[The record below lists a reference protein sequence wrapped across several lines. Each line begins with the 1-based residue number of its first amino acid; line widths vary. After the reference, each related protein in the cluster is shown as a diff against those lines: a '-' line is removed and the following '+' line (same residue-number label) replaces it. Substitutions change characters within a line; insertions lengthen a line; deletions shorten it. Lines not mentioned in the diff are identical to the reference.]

1 MEEKNENEITD
12 NEFNYQGELTKIEKA
27 DDGNVYIAGICTTE
41 KMDHD
46 GEVVDLNEV
55 RKVWED
61 YMTNPVIKY
70 MHSKAE
76 HNKAAVGVVV
86 PSYTDSTGK
95 MWKTEFTDSGPF
107 IVCKISNA
115 PDTDSIRTKVE
126 EGIIKGFSIGGRARR
141 VKMFDPTLQKDV
153 NRVITTRISEISLVD
168 LPANPDSFFSVL
180 KAACVGDNCPI
191 NDGTETIEKVDTTE
205 PIEKKE
211 GEGKAPKEWWDNCM
225 GTANGIPGMK
235 DASAFCGWMWAHG
248 KEDFGSQR
256 SAIGKVED
264 DPVVDQAVAK
274 FEELITENATL
285 KDRLEKLEAD
295 LGDMEDLSTHESE
308 DSNLIEINLSEL

>member
-115 PDTDSIRTKVE
+115 PDTESIRTKVE

-205 PIEKKE
+205 PIE
-211 GEGKAPKEWWDNCM
+211 
-225 GTANGIPGMK
+225 
-235 DASAFCGWMWAHG
+235 
-248 KEDFGSQR
+248 
-256 SAIGKVED
+256 D
-264 DPVVDQAVAK
+264 DLVVDQAVAK

-295 LGDMEDLSTHESE
+295 LRDMEDLSTHESE
-308 DSNLIEINLSEL
+308 DSNLIEIDLSEL